1 MSGGSVKRSICAVI
15 AVAGVVGACTEK
27 PTGPPPPPPPPGTH
41 TGWYVTTT
49 GTSGDSGTTGSP
61 WNLATA
67 LSGAGGKVQP
77 GDTIWVRVG
86 KYTGTFSPN
95 LSGTVSAPII
105 VRAYPGERVVV
116 DCNDGSSNDC
126 FVVHGT
132 YTYYWGLEFTNSLT
146 TRTTSST
153 SSNFR
158 PDVVTNYAT
167 HTKFINLI
175 IHDGGVGFYSSTDHA
190 DVEIYGSIIYNNGW
204 QGPDRGHGHGLYL
217 KNNTGPVLAKD
228 NVIFNQFGYGIH
240 EYTDA
245 GAGALQNIHLE
256 GNIAFDNGTLSNN
269 STSANIAILGQE
281 VANGSTVLNSLAY
294 YAPAASPTINVK
306 LAPSGLAN
314 GTLTATGNYIVGG
327 SPAEYVGEWTTATI
341 SSDTIVGSSTM
352 VDYSQGS
359 NTGTTWSNNYYF
371 RDTAATA
378 WRFGGSSYSFG
389 AWKTASGLGGSDGV
403 STSAPAVTRVFVRP
417 NSYETGRAHIVVF
430 NYGADASVS
439 ADVSGVLSGGDQY
452 VVLNVQDLF
461 GSPVASGTYGGGSI
475 SIPISAV
482 SPPAPVGITSLA
494 PNTGTAFAVFL
505 LLRTGR

>member
-1 MSGGSVKRSICAVI
+1 MRRSICAVL
-15 AVAGVVGACTEK
+15 VAAFGVSAGCATKETPVG
-27 PTGPPPPPPPPGTH
+27 PPPPPGTH
-41 TGWYVTTT
+41 VGWYVTTT
-49 GTSGDSGTTGSP
+49 GTSGGDGSTGNP
-61 WNLATA
+61 WSLSYA
-67 LSGAGGKVQP
+67 LGGAGGTVQP

-86 KYTGTFSPN
+86 TYTGTFSPN
-95 LSGTVSAPII
+95 LSGTSGSPII
-105 VRAYPGERVVV
+105 VRAYPGERVVI
-116 DCNDGSSNDC
+116 DGNDGSSNDG

-132 YTYYWGLEFTNSLT
+132 YTYYWGLEFTNSNT
-146 TRTTSST
+146 TRTTAST

-175 IHDGGVGFYSSTDHA
+175 IHDGGVGFYASTDHA
-190 DVEIYGSIIYNNGW
+190 DVEIYGCIIYNNGW

-228 NVIFNQFGYGIH
+228 NVVFNQFGYGIH

-281 VANGSTVLNSLAY
+281 VANGATVLNSLAY
-294 YAPAASPTINVK
+294 YAPAAAATINVK

-314 GTLTATGNYIVGG
+314 GTLSATGNYIVGG
-327 SPAEYVGEWTTATI
+327 SPAEYVGEWTTATV
-341 SSDTIVGSSTM
+341 SSDTVVGSSTM
-352 VDYSQGS
+352 VDFSQAS
-359 NTGTTWSNNYYF
+359 NAGFTWSNNYYY
-371 RDTAATA
+371 RDTSASA

-389 AWKTASGLGGSDGV
+389 AWKTASGLGGSDGI
-403 STSAPAVTRVFVRP
+403 STAAPAATKVFVRP

-430 NYGADASVS
+430 NWGSQASVS
-439 ADVSGVLSGGDQY
+439 PDVSSVLSNGDQY

-461 GSPVASGTYGGGSI
+461 GTPVASGTYSGGTI
-475 SIPISAV
+475 NIPIAAV

-505 LLRTGR
+505 LLRTGP